1 MVQQFDSFPRRI
13 KVPKSRVT
21 KEKESNQM
29 QEQQFFGF
37 PNHEAR
43 KRGVSLKISNESNG
57 MASKQMLEKR
67 SE

>member
-29 QEQQFFGF
+29 PGATVFWVPQ
-37 PNHEAR
+37 
-43 KRGVSLKISNESNG
+43 S
-57 MASKQMLEKR
+57 R
-67 SE
+67 SEETRRISENFE

>member
-13 KVPKSRVT
+13 KVPKSRIT

-29 QEQQFFGF
+29 PGATVFWVPQSEIT
-37 PNHEAR
+37 